1 MWTMLFNYVGSK
13 ALSLSNFNHFK
24 ALNLFSF
31 HVAWNAFVKWAY
43 LRTPLS
49 LYRNAKSKCENLMF
63 KVVKKVESVSNW
75 LTFVWII
82 YRLILTAM
90 SRPAR
95 NSVLAYQST
104 NRPTDTTFGFIL
116 DIFEATHINE
126 CAYCNIDISVCRQNT
141 STKS

>member
-104 NRPTDTTFGFIL
+104 NRPTDRHDIRFYFGHFWG
-116 DIFEATHINE
+116 DTHQWVRLLQ
-126 CAYCNIDISVCRQNT
+126 YWHFSL
-141 STKS
+141 